1 MVVQGLRMYLTNASN
16 TGSIPG
22 PGRIHML
29 RGKEAHVT
37 NHSHGDPT
45 SLPPH
50 ERLTDLA
57 VVHKCIMNSYNSI
70 AKKKKNPT
78 FKNEQMDQI
87 DFFTK
92 RDSQM
97 ANKYMKRYSTSL
109 IVRKTQIETMM
120 ITPIRWLLLK
130 RQQMTSV
137 GSEVDK

>member
-1 MVVQGLRMYLTNASN
+1 MYNEFIQL
-16 TGSIPG
+16 
-22 PGRIHML
+22 
-29 RGKEAHVT
+29 
-37 NHSHGDPT
+37 
-45 SLPPH
+45 
-50 ERLTDLA
+50 
-57 VVHKCIMNSYNSI
+57 NSQ
-70 AKKKKNPT
+70 KKKKNPT

-97 ANKYMKRYSTSL
+97 ANKYMKRCSTSL

-137 GSEVDK
+137 GSEVVK